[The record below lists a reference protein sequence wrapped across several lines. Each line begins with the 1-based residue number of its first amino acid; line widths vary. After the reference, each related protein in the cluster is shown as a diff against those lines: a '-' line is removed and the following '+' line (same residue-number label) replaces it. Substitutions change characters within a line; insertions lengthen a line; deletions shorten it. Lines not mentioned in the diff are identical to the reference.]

1 MNRAGLLNFWYYD
14 DEIFNFADGKLLLRG
29 NNGSGKSVTMQSILP
44 ILLDGRK
51 SPDRLDPFG
60 SRARKMEDYLLGEKE
75 IVDRDER
82 TGYLFLEYKR
92 EDTDQYITTG
102 IGLQARR
109 HKNLYFWGF
118 VITDNRRIGKDF
130 YLYETEQQAGEKE
143 RIPLSRIQL
152 ENRIGTGGHVVRTQ
166 GDYMKLVNKYIFGFE
181 SLEAYEDLIKLL
193 IQLRSPKL
201 SKDFRPTVIYDIL
214 EAALPPLTDEDL
226 RHLSDTIE
234 HMDQTKQ
241 QIEQLEREHEALD
254 KVISRYHAYN
264 EYRLVE
270 TGNQYIEAKK
280 RQKKADKHLQ
290 AKIVER
296 QDLETTISEAEGR
309 QQVLEQQEDV
319 LERKQKRLEKH
330 EVWSLEEERQ
340 KETELLQATEQELKN
355 KDQAVTDKTK
365 RELQTKEQLETIEIQ
380 LNTVDNE
387 MTNQLADLATDAD
400 LAAFERHTLN
410 MQDFERNKQIDFTF
424 TMWKKEAEDH
434 YDRLDKISE
443 QLREFNQTKEDIANV
458 EQQIATTQMEMDQL
472 RQEQQD
478 WENIFE
484 RDKQEKTNEIHEWIE
499 KQDFFQIDTETI
511 QQTSRMMGQLYEPTP
526 FEDVRQLYMN
536 VSNQYTLTM
545 NEQIAT
551 KSSEKA
557 RVMGEK
563 EEQER
568 LLEAWIETK
577 DPELPNQRP
586 ETKAARAE
594 LTEKNIAFVPFYE
607 AVEFQDHVTDEVR
620 NNLEAAI
627 MDAGLIDALITNEAI
642 PLHHDRV
649 IKPNPQMMAHTLAD
663 YLQPDVDDEAQV
675 SAMYIDEVLRSV
687 LVGEEETDGVTSIS
701 IDGTYKIGLLSGHAV
716 PVENVR
722 FIGKNARKRYREEQ
736 IVLIT
741 AEIDR
746 LVQEGEQVLSEIEQ
760 LQEKI
765 ETARN
770 AMEIFPDDSDLK
782 TGYSEIEACRFQITQ
797 LEKQLLTYDQQ
808 LNEKMNEFHH
818 LKRKLDAETRGLN
831 IAFTYE
837 AYQEAKHIHRR
848 YEKELSHLEKLHV
861 TFRHEQENMIQSTG
875 RMQELVNE
883 VDELKGELNH
893 LFDKKTRIKQNITEI
908 EKQLEVQG
916 MQDIREQIQT
926 VQKEMFATN
935 QELMENRGELPEI
948 RANVGVLDREIAE
961 LQQKM
966 RFSEVMIEAWQ
977 TSYMEEKNYDFID
990 LPEELDDEQVTKWIV
1005 KEHRHLLNEA
1015 AKIEEQVTKVF
1026 FEQQGNLMEYRMT
1039 DHMTRV
1045 PDLPEVTAE
1054 EWTDDQQ
1061 ILLDNW
1067 KNNASRRIIQLDFQ
1081 GKRLSPY
1088 YVQQMVEEDRS
1099 RQQTL
1104 LNDQDRQLYE
1114 EILFDSVGK
1123 KLRSRIY
1130 RAQQWTKQMD
1140 SLMKKSDSTS
1150 GISFSIQWKPRTA
1163 ETEAEL
1169 DTKELVDLLRRDPR
1183 LLKEEDLNEVMDH
1196 FRSKIDRAKELIEL
1210 EGEGNTLLQVLK
1222 EVLDYRYWFSFVL
1235 SYQRIGESRRELTN
1249 NAFYKFSGGEK
1260 AMAMYIPLFTACYS
1274 RYLEAD
1280 RAAPYIISLD
1290 EAFAGVDDDN
1300 ISVMFRIVEELG
1312 FDYIMNSQVLWG
1324 DYDTVSSLSICELVR
1339 PKNASFVSVIR
1350 YEWDGNVRKLVVDDG
1365 LDEAG
1370 NFPVEAD
1377 DVLDVGDDDHGGLDE
1392 TDDIPQG
1399 SEVGVSKA
1407 THGFAGTLED
1417 AEKSPNEAD
1426 DFPVGAEKSPNKAD
1440 DFPTEANDV
1449 SAEAGDI
1456 PNQPKK
1462 KEQVEHKSLQVEFDI
1477 TTK

>member
-14 DEIFNFADGKLLLRG
+14 DEIFDFADGKLLLRG

-109 HKNLYFWGF
+109 HKNLHFWGF

-130 YLYETEQQAGEKE
+130 FLYETEQQAGEKE
-143 RIPLSRIQL
+143 RIPLSRVQL

-264 EYRLVE
+264 EYSLVE
-270 TGNQYIEAKK
+270 TASQYIEAKK
-280 RQKKADKHLQ
+280 RQKKTDKYLQ

-296 QDLETTISEAEGR
+296 QDLEATLTEAEAR

-340 KETELLQATEQELKN
+340 KEAELLQATEQELKN

-365 RELQTKEQLETIEIQ
+365 RELQTKERLETIEEQ
-380 LNTVDNE
+380 FDKADNE
-387 MTNQLADLATDAD
+387 MTNQLADLANDAES
-400 LAAFERHTLN
+400 AAFERHTLN
-410 MQDFERNKQIDFTF
+410 MQDFERNKQTDFAF

-434 YDRLDKISE
+434 YERLENISE
-443 QLREFNQTKEDIANV
+443 KLREFNQTKDDIANV
-458 EQQIATTQMEMDQL
+458 EQTIALTQMEMDQL

-484 RDKQEKTNEIHEWIE
+484 RDKQEKTNEIHEWI
-499 KQDFFQIDTETI
+499 KKRDFFQIDTETI

-526 FEDVRQLYMN
+526 FEDIRQLYMN

-551 KSSEKA
+551 KSSEKT
-557 RVMGEK
+557 RVIEEK

-568 LLEAWIETK
+568 LLESWIATK
-577 DPELPNQRP
+577 DPELPNQRL
-586 ETKAARAE
+586 ETKAAREE
-594 LTEKNIAFVPFYE
+594 LTEKDIAFVPFYE

-620 NNLEAAI
+620 MNLEAAI

-642 PLHHDRV
+642 PLKHDRV

-663 YLQPDVDDEAQV
+663 YLVPDIDETSPV
-675 SAMYIDEVLRSV
+675 SAIQIDDVLRSI
-687 LVGEEETDGVTSIS
+687 LIDSEEAEDTIAIGA
-701 IDGTYKIGLLSGHAV
+701 DGTYTIGLLAGHAV
-716 PVENVR
+716 PVEAVH
-722 FIGKNARKRYREEQ
+722 FIGRNARKRYREAQ
-736 IVLIT
+736 IAQIT
-741 AEIDR
+741 TEID
-746 LVQEGEQVLSEIEQ
+746 LLAEQEQQIHANIQL

-765 ETARN
+765 AQATA
-770 AMEIFPDDSDLK
+770 AMAVFPNGADLQVSFNEIK
-782 TGYSEIEACRFQITQ
+782 ACQFQFTQ
-797 LEKQLLTYDQQ
+797 LEKQLLAADGKKSDLVHTFQ
-808 LNEKMNEFHH
+808 EM
-818 LKRKLDAETRGLN
+818 KRKLTRATQGLN
-831 IAFTYE
+831 VEFSFD
-837 AYQEAKHIHRR
+837 AYQEAKYTQRQ
-848 YEKELSHLEKLHV
+848 YEKAVSELERMYANYRHAQQNRETAK
-861 TFRHEQENMIQSTG
+861 FRLA
-875 RMQELVNE
+875 ELIEE
-883 VDELKGELNH
+883 VDELKGEQNILV
-893 LFDKKTRIKQNITEI
+893 DRKTRSEQHITEI
-908 EKQLEVQG
+908 EKQLQIHGMEEV
-916 MQDIREQIQT
+916 REQIQQ
-926 VQKEMFATN
+926 VQQEMNATKKELDETRRIIPQKDADKS
-935 QELMENRGELPEI
+935 
-948 RANVGVLDREIAE
+948 VVLREITTQE
-961 LQQKM
+961 QKL
-966 RFSEVMIEAWQ
+966 RFSEVMIEAWEALYASELDQ
-977 TSYMEEKNYDFID
+977 QFVP
-990 LPEELDDEQVTKWIV
+990 LPEDIKDELDAKATWIV
-1005 KEHRHLLNEA
+1005 QQFNHRIKDS
-1015 AKIEEQVTKVF
+1015 AKIEEQLTKTF
-1026 FEQQGNLMEYRMT
+1026 YEQHGNLMEYRMT
-1039 DHMTRV
+1039 ETV
-1045 PDLPEVTAE
+1045 TAAPNIEVTSAD
-1054 EWTDDQQ
+1054 WSDDQH
-1061 ILLDNW
+1061 ILVDNW
-1067 KNNASRRIIQLDFQ
+1067 RNKAQRRVIQLDFQ
-1081 GKRLSPY
+1081 GKSLSPY
-1088 YVQQMVEEDRS
+1088 YVMQIIEEDRF
-1099 RQQTL
+1099 RQQTF

-1114 EILFDSVGK
+1114 DILFDSVGR
-1123 KLRSRIY
+1123 KLRSRIH
-1130 RAQQWTKQMD
+1130 RAQEWTKKMNE
-1140 SLMKKSDSTS
+1140 LMVNNDSTS
-1150 GISFSIQWKPRTA
+1150 GIRFSIQWKPRTA

-1169 DTKELVDLLRRDPR
+1169 DTKELVDLLRRDAR
-1183 LLKEEDLNEVMDH
+1183 LLKEEDLDQVMNH
-1196 FRSKIDRAKELIEL
+1196 FRSRIDRAKELIEIQ
-1210 EGEGNTLLQVLK
+1210 GEGNSLLQVLK

-1235 SYQRIGESRRELTN
+1235 SYERIGEPKRELTN

-1274 RYLEAD
+1274 RYLEAEPT
-1280 RAAPYIISLD
+1280 APYIISLD

-1312 FDYIMNSQVLWG
+1312 FDYIMNSQILWG
-1324 DYDTVSSLSICELVR
+1324 DYDTVSALSICELIR
-1339 PKNASFVSVIR
+1339 PKNADFVSVIR
-1350 YEWDGNVRKLVVDDG
+1350 YVWDGKTRKLVG
-1365 LDEAG
+1365 DEM
-1370 NFPVEAD
+1370 
-1377 DVLDVGDDDHGGLDE
+1377 
-1392 TDDIPQG
+1392 
-1399 SEVGVSKA
+1399 
-1407 THGFAGTLED
+1407 
-1417 AEKSPNEAD
+1417 EKE
-1426 DFPVGAEKSPNKAD
+1426 E
-1440 DFPTEANDV
+1440 
-1449 SAEAGDI
+1449 
-1456 PNQPKK
+1456 
-1462 KEQVEHKSLQVEFDI
+1462 SLL
-1477 TTK
+1477 K